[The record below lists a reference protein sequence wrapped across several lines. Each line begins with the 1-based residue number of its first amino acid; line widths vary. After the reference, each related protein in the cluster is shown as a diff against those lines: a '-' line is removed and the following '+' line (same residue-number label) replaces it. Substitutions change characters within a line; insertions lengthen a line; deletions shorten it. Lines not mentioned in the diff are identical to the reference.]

1 MSVSDKWKSWKG
13 LAGVAQI
20 LLVSPANR
28 EPSAVPPALEMLAHD
43 VVSIAGGDRVL
54 GYKGV
59 VDLVI
64 VDGRGDLA
72 DARTITGLIVSNTQY
87 HVMLLVPASSL
98 PVLNSKWGID
108 DFVVDTASATELDAR
123 IRLML
128 EVRASGASSL
138 VAGQIAINED
148 AYTVTAR
155 GRSIDLTYTEFEL
168 LKYMVQHPGRVL
180 SREQLLSDVWGYD
193 YFGGTRTVDVHI
205 RRLRAK
211 LGSEL
216 EHYITTVRNVG
227 YRFSSERPA

>member
-1 MSVSDKWKSWKG
+1 M
-13 LAGVAQI
+13 AQI

-28 EPSAVPPALEMLAHD
+28 TPSAIPAALEMLSHD
-43 VVSIAGGDRVL
+43 VVSVAGADRVL

-64 VDGRGDLA
+64 VDGRGDLP
-72 DARTITGLIVSNTQY
+72 DARTITGLIVDNTQY
-87 HVMLLVPASSL
+87 HVMLLVPVASL
-98 PVLNSKWGID
+98 PVLNSKWGIE
-108 DFVVDTASATELDAR
+108 DFVVDTATATELDAR

-148 AYTVTAR
+148 AYTVAAR

-180 SREQLLSDVWGYD
+180 SREQLLTDVWGYD

-227 YRFSSERPA
+227 YRFSPERPA

>member
-1 MSVSDKWKSWKG
+1 V
-13 LAGVAQI
+13 
-20 LLVSPANR
+20 PA
-28 EPSAVPPALEMLAHD
+28 ALEMLSHD
-43 VVSIAGGDRVL
+43 VVSVAGADRVL

-64 VDGRGDLA
+64 VDGRGDLS

-87 HVMLLVPASSL
+87 HVMLLVPVASL
-98 PVLNSKWGID
+98 PVLNSKWGIE
-108 DFVVDTASATELDAR
+108 DFVVDTATATELDAR

-128 EVRASGASSL
+128 EIRASGASSL
-138 VAGQIAINED
+138 VAGQISINED
-148 AYTVTAR
+148 AYTVAAR
-155 GRSIDLTYTEFEL
+155 GRAIDLTYTEFEL

-180 SREQLLSDVWGYD
+180 SREQLLTDVWGYD

-227 YRFSSERPA
+227 YRFSPERSD

>member
-1 MSVSDKWKSWKG
+1 
-13 LAGVAQI
+13 
-20 LLVSPANR
+20 
-28 EPSAVPPALEMLAHD
+28 MLSHD
-43 VVSIAGGDRVL
+43 VVSVAGADRVL

-64 VDGRGDLA
+64 VDGRGDLP
-72 DARTITGLIVSNTQY
+72 DARTITGLIVDNTQY
-87 HVMLLVPASSL
+87 HVMLLVPVASL
-98 PVLNSKWGID
+98 PVLNSKWGIE
-108 DFVVDTASATELDAR
+108 DFVVDTATATELDAR

-148 AYTVTAR
+148 AYTVAAR

-180 SREQLLSDVWGYD
+180 SREQLLTDVWGYD

-227 YRFSSERPA
+227 YRFSPERPA